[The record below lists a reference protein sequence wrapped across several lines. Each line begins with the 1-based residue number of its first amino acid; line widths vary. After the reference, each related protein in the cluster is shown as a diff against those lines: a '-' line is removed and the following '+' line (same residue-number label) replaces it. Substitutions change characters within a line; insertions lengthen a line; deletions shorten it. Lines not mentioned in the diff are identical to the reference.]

1 MRRALN
7 RRCTRLAA
15 QLAFL
20 FGAGAAYG
28 QSALAQAKDDL
39 MPRRGPTLDAGIG
52 PMQLLQ
58 LLLALAIVVILLKV
72 VLPRLAP
79 RIQRRIAH
87 HPGSSVRVTESIE
100 LGGAGLH
107 LVQVRDREL
116 LIGTATSGV
125 QLIADVTP
133 ASSSPPPPTFLDF
146 VDSAMKNSEYDQR
159 SIDREAYDRLG
170 SLIK

>member
-1 MRRALN
+1 MRWAHGG
-7 RRCTRLAA
+7 RCTRLVAL
-15 QLAFL
+15 LAFVV
-20 FGAGAAYG
+20 GTAAAFG

-39 MPRRGPTLDAGIG
+39 MPRRGQTFDAGIG

-58 LLLALAIVVILLKV
+58 LLIALAVVVIILKV

-87 HPGSSVRVTESIE
+87 QSGDSVRVTESIE

-107 LVQVRDREL
+107 LVRVRDREL

-146 VDSAMKNSEYDQR
+146 VDSAMTNAEYVQR
-159 SIDREAYDRLG
+159 SMDREAYDRLG
-170 SLIK
+170 TLIK